1 MDNKNPPTPTPINTL
16 VYSRSG
22 HRAKY
27 ICSVAGRYGCEHY
40 VKPEV
45 EFGLPDGDIDSSFE
59 GAAVWHEYFLSPPR
73 EVIDKEIATL
83 QTKAD
88 TLRAEVQKLTR
99 EHAETKKEIEKDLEA
114 RKARLAR
121 HEQLKQL
128 DDFIAKGVACY
139 VRDDGYGEVTI
150 VDFKDA
156 TCEYSSRNTFRL
168 LSLFG
173 GSNGQLDWKLN
184 RYSDGS
190 GSHVDCIPC
199 VSKEDAPVAIAGL
212 LSRRW
217 DSWRKE
223 GKGRIFSY
231 AQVAQQHG
239 IPIPED
245 VLVQIAKDTAE
256 TKQKNLE
263 RAEKAFV
270 DAQAALMK
278 AQEGLVDRTGVPA
291 KPVACAAVPKSP

>member
-45 EFGLPDGDIDSSFE
+45 EFGVPDGDVDSSFE
-59 GAAVWHEYFLSPPR
+59 GAAVWHEFFLSPPR
-73 EVIDKEIATL
+73 EVIDREIAAL
-83 QTKAD
+83 EEKAAA
-88 TLRAEVQKLTR
+88 LRAEVYRLER
-99 EHAETKKEIEKDLEA
+99 EKSEAEQEVVA

-121 HEQLKQL
+121 HDQLKHL
-128 DDFIAKGVACY
+128 DDFITKGIACY
-139 VRDDGYGEVTI
+139 VLDVGYGSINI
-150 VDFKDA
+150 VDFKD
-156 TCEYSSRNTFRL
+156 TRSEYHRDSFRL

-173 GSNGQLDWKLN
+173 DSKGQLDWKLN
-184 RYSDGS
+184 RYGDGS
-190 GSHVDCIPC
+190 GDDTACFPC
-199 VSKEDAPVAIAGL
+199 ASKEEAHAAVGEML
-212 LSRRW
+212 NRRW
-217 DSWRKE
+217 DKWRKS
-223 GKGRIFSY
+223 GDGQIDAYVQTAKK
-231 AQVAQQHG
+231 HG
-239 IPIPED
+239 FAVPED
-245 VLVQIAKDTAE
+245 VLSQIAKNAAE
-256 TKQKNLE
+256 AKQKNLE

>member
-1 MDNKNPPTPTPINTL
+1 MTPAPTNPPPLDTL

-45 EFGLPDGDIDSSFE
+45 EFGLPDGDVDSSFE

-73 EVIDKEIATL
+73 EIIDKEIAAL
-83 QTKAD
+83 EEKAAA
-88 TLRAEVQKLTR
+88 LRAEVYRLNR
-99 EHAETKKEIEKDLEA
+99 EKSEAEQEVVA

-128 DDFIAKGVACY
+128 DDFITKGVTCY
-139 VRDDGYGEVTI
+139 VMDRKYGELEI
-150 VDFKDA
+150 VDFK
-156 TCEYSSRNTFRL
+156 NTKSDYGDRSFRL

-173 GSNGQLDWKLN
+173 DSKGQLNWGLN

-190 GSHVDCIPC
+190 GDTIECIPC
-199 VSKEDAPVAIAGL
+199 ANREDATAAVAEL
-212 LSRRW
+212 LNRRW
-217 DSWRKE
+217 AEWRE
-223 GKGRIFSY
+223 NGRGYIAAY
-231 AQVAQQHG
+231 AKVANRHG
-239 IPIPED
+239 IPVPED
-245 VLVQIAKDTAE
+245 ILAQIAKNAAE
-256 TKQKNLE
+256 AKRKNLKQ
-263 RAEKAFV
+263 AEKAFE

-278 AQEGLVDRTGVPA
+278 AQEGIVDRSGVPA
-291 KPVACAAVPKSP
+291 KPVAVEKVV

>member
-1 MDNKNPPTPTPINTL
+1 MTPIPTNPPLLDTI

-45 EFGLPDGDIDSSFE
+45 EFGLPDGDVDSSFE
-59 GAAVWHEYFLSPPR
+59 GAAVWHEFFLSPPR
-73 EVIDKEIATL
+73 EVIDKEIVAL

-99 EHAETKKEIEKDLEA
+99 EHSETKRGVEKDLEA
-114 RKARLAR
+114 RKVLLAR
-121 HEQLKQL
+121 HDQLKHL
-128 DDFIAKGVACY
+128 DDFITKGVACY
-139 VRDDGYGEVTI
+139 VRDDEYGEVTI
-150 VDFKDA
+150 MDFKDT

-173 GSNGQLDWKLN
+173 GSNGQLNWKLN

-190 GSHVDCIPC
+190 GSYVDCIPC
-199 VSKEDAPVAIAGL
+199 ASKEDALVAIAEL
-212 LSRRW
+212 LNRRW
-217 DSWRKE
+217 EIWRKE
-223 GKGRIFSY
+223 GKGSISAY
-231 AQVAQQHG
+231 AQVARQHG

-245 VLVQIAKDTAE
+245 VLAQIAKNAAE
-256 TKQKNLE
+256 EKRENLE
-263 RAEKAFV
+263 RAEKAFA

-278 AQEGLVDRTGVPA
+278 AQEGIVDRSGVPA
-291 KPVACAAVPKSP
+291 KPVAVEKVV